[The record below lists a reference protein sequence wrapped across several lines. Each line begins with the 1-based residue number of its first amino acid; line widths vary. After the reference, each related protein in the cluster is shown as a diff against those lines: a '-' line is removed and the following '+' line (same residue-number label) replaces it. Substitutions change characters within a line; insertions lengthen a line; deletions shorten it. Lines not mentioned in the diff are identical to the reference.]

1 MIEEFVK
8 HISVILTEMCKRV
21 DVDYKAI
28 DFNKKSWFWKHSW
41 RQEEQDSFVEWLA
54 EYLRNNKDA
63 RNVIMKHPSK
73 KKKETV
79 ETARSFVWNYGWKIS
94 LKWRKK

>member
-8 HISVILTEMCKRV
+8 HISVILTEMCSRV
-21 DVDYKAI
+21 GVEYKGI
-28 DFNKKSWFWKHSW
+28 DFKKHSW
-41 RQEEQDSFVEWLA
+41 TQEQEDSFVEWLA

-79 ETARSFVWNYGWKIS
+79 ETAKSFVWNYGWKIREG
-94 LKWRKK
+94 K